1 MLTMS
6 TNGNGSV
13 LMRACQVNREKGV
26 LAPRL
31 FLARRVYGVFAFAWV
46 CFCVGGFVDR
56 GCLVGTRPARL

>member
-31 FLARRVYGVFAFAWV
+31 FLARRVYGVFAFAWA
-46 CFCVGGFVDR
+46 CLCGFVRR
-56 GCLVGTRPARL
+56 GCPVGTAPARFV